1 MPRTI
6 SAPIGAFVSSTKA
19 RAKRR
24 RRPRHAGHDRGGE
37 LSTIASIATEAKG
50 DDEAIAF
57 ASLIDCDIWKDDED
71 DENMA
76 LVDCYGGTS
85 NSGCSWAL
93 HAAGRDTNST
103 ITTGNR
109 FNVLDC
115 TEPDHHLTSDATKP
129 LPLSPRLNPP
139 GTQDASPSVDKVNH
153 PIGTPTEKQTNDK
166 NSPAIDP
173 QTQVENIRTLSVS
186 PPQSDFTFKLATPTL
201 IVTLPTPPE
210 GYRVGRTKRRR
221 RQSKANKASTNDHL
235 LKPDNLH
242 STQMTAIADEQQA
255 DEVTSIPTGSP
266 DNQASAKPITATDQG
281 IFRIPS
287 VSELTGKTWDIAPR
301 TAPIGN
307 PAPSDRSLD
316 VKADTQADTDIEDVA
331 ESPLR
336 QSYAAVTASRSHT
349 SIDTTVH
356 TAPPSESPVTVPG
369 PLHTDPTQ
377 DWPSSLPTST
387 GPILPATKSRRSRFF
402 PRQSPPATPAI
413 RARRSSSTFRHPRFR
428 ERAKTIASSPAI
440 VSKTGLPPHPPSQDP
455 SLEVLV
461 PSPVADD
468 SSQQS
473 LPSQAETQT
482 TTKETPTKTPRF
494 PRTTP
499 WKWWRGD
506 LSRLRNHSTT
516 SPSPFPNEVTELEL
530 VKPKSLEKVM
540 AKERSDFVPA
550 LGGEWEFVSLREG
563 LSLRGGG
570 DGEECEGSDGEWIWR
585 CGEGCR
591 CMRRGCS
598 M

>member
-1 MPRTI
+1 
-6 SAPIGAFVSSTKA
+6 
-19 RAKRR
+19 
-24 RRPRHAGHDRGGE
+24 
-37 LSTIASIATEAKG
+37 
-50 DDEAIAF
+50 
-57 ASLIDCDIWKDDED
+57 
-71 DENMA
+71 
-76 LVDCYGGTS
+76 
-85 NSGCSWAL
+85 
-93 HAAGRDTNST
+93 
-103 ITTGNR
+103 
-109 FNVLDC
+109 VLDC
-115 TEPDHHLTSDATKP
+115 TEPDHHSTSDATKP

-139 GTQDASPSVDKVNH
+139 DTRDASPSVDKVNR

-201 IVTLPTPPE
+201 IVTSPTPPE
-210 GYRVGRTKRRR
+210 GYRVRRTKRRR

-235 LKPDNLH
+235 LKPDNPH
-242 STQMTAIADEQQA
+242 STQLTAIADEQQA

-266 DNQASAKPITATDQG
+266 DTQASTKPTTAIDQG
-281 IFRIPS
+281 IFPIPS
-287 VSELTGKTWDIAPR
+287 VSELTGKTWDTPCAPR
-301 TAPIGN
+301 ARLIDE
-307 PAPSDRSLD
+307 PAPSERSLD
-316 VKADTQADTDIEDVA
+316 VQADTPVDTDIEDAA

-336 QSYAAVTASRSHT
+336 QSYAAVTASRSHS

-356 TAPPSESPVTVPG
+356 IARPCESAVAASG
-369 PLHTDPTQ
+369 PLHTDPAQ
-377 DWPSSLPTST
+377 DWPSTLPTST

-402 PRQSPPATPAI
+402 PRQSPPATPTF
-413 RARRSSSTFRHPRFR
+413 RARRPSSTFRHPRFR
-428 ERAKTIASSPAI
+428 DPAKIITSSPAI
-440 VSKTGLPPHPPSQDP
+440 VSKTGLPTPPSTQNP
-455 SLEVLV
+455 SLEVLI
-461 PSPVADD
+461 PSPVDPP
-468 SSQQS
+468 SQQS
-473 LPSQAETQT
+473 LPSQAGIQT
-482 TTKETPTKTPRF
+482 NTRETPIKTPRI

-506 LSRLRNHSTT
+506 LSRLRSHSTS
-516 SPSPFPNEVTELEL
+516 SPSPFPNEATELEL

-570 DGEECEGSDGEWIWR
+570 EGEDCEGSDGEWIWK

-591 CMRRGCS
+591 CMRRGCA